1 MTDHPTPQGLSS
13 AFATRRLADEGPN
26 IPRATQ
32 WRTLWAIV
40 IEVASEPMF
49 LLLLAAGAVYL
60 LIGDHIEAM
69 ILTGFVLVIMSI
81 TIFQERRTDNAL
93 AALRDLSS
101 PRALVIRDGRQQR
114 IAGHEVVRE
123 DVLLLEEG
131 DRVPADGELLSAHDL
146 AIDESMLTGES
157 VPVARL
163 PGDTAHAGTLVVQ
176 GQGMMRVSAIGSRTE
191 MGRIGE
197 SLAEIALESS
207 PLRKEMAVLT
217 RRIAVAGSLLALAL
231 GAAYGWLRGGFADS
245 VLAGIALAM
254 SLLPQE
260 FAVIMIIFFAFAA
273 RRLAR
278 LDVLTRRLGAIETL
292 GETSVLCVDKTGTIT
307 QNRMDVVALQA
318 AADSG
323 TADTS
328 GTLSAAQS
336 ELLRYAVLASE
347 SEPHDAMEKA
357 ILRRATDAG
366 ASLAPAVPAG
376 WSLAFE
382 YELSPQLP
390 AMTHAWHGSG
400 DSDVTEAAVVAIKGA
415 PEAVAALCA
424 LTPADAAQVAQEAER
439 LAAGGLRV
447 LGVARAAHDTA
458 QPWPDS
464 PHGFR
469 FSWIGLLALADPL
482 RPEVPDA
489 IARCRRAGIRVVMIT
504 GDHPRT
510 ALAIA
515 REAGLPVTDAVTGA
529 QLAQMDAAAMDR
541 IVREIDVFARV
552 KPEQKLAL
560 VEALKRQGEIV
571 AMTGDGVNDAPALK
585 AAHIGVAM
593 GQRGTD
599 VAREA
604 GALVLLRDD
613 FDSIVQ
619 AIRMGRRTFANMR
632 QAMVYTLAVHIPIA
646 GLAVL
651 PLLFGLPLLL
661 APVHI
666 AFLELVI
673 DPACSI
679 VFEAEDG
686 GDALMQLPPRR
697 ATEPLL
703 SRKDALHSVVFGLL
717 TTAAAFGAYAG
728 LLGLGQ
734 DERAAATSAFVLLVV
749 ANAALILPNRHARP
763 GWRWLFAKLP
773 PVSLWVIAG
782 TIAALWLVTNIAPV
796 ARAFRFAPLPA
807 TEWIAS
813 ALAGAAL
820 LPLYLLARRLLPAR
834 VSATDRIAMAN

>member
-1 MTDHPTPQGLSS
+1 MTDNATPQGLSS
-13 AFATRRLADEGPN
+13 AAAARRLADEGPN
-26 IPRATQ
+26 VPRASQ
-32 WRTLWAIV
+32 RRTLWTIV

-60 LIGDHIEAM
+60 LIGDHTEAM
-69 ILTGFVLVIMSI
+69 VLTGFVLAIMGM

-123 DVLLLEEG
+123 DLLLLEEG
-131 DRVPADGELLSAHDL
+131 DRVPADGELLDAHDL

-157 VPVARL
+157 LPITRQ
-163 PGDTAHAGTLVVQ
+163 PGDTVHAGTLVTQ
-176 GQGMMRVSAIGSRTE
+176 GQGMVRVSAIGSSTA

-197 SLAEIALESS
+197 SLAEIALEAS
-207 PLRKEMAVLT
+207 PLRKEMALLT
-217 RRIAVAGSLLALAL
+217 RRIAIVGTLMALAL
-231 GAAYGWLRGGFADS
+231 SLTYWALRGGVADS
-245 VLAGIALAM
+245 ALAGIALAM

-278 LDVLTRRLGAIETL
+278 IDVLTRRLEAIETL
-292 GETSVLCVDKTGTIT
+292 GETSVLCVDKTGTLT
-307 QNRMDVVALQA
+307 QNRMEVVALQA
-318 AADSG
+318 AGDTQPAA
-323 TADTS
+323 ADTGALS
-328 GTLSAAQS
+328 VTQQTLLQH
-336 ELLRYAVLASE
+336 AVLASE
-347 SEPHDAMEKA
+347 IEPHDAMEKA
-357 ILRRATDAG
+357 IHRRAEDAG
-366 ASLAPAVPAG
+366 LMPVVQPG
-376 WSLAFE
+376 WALVRE
-382 YELSPQLP
+382 YELSPKLP
-390 AMTHAWHGSG
+390 AMTHAWLH
-400 DSDVTEAAVVAIKGA
+400 EAAGGPAVVAIKGA

-424 LTPADAAQVAQEAER
+424 LDPEEASRVAREAEH
-439 LAAGGLRV
+439 LAARGLRV
-447 LGVARAAHDTA
+447 LGVARTVHDTA
-458 QPWPDS
+458 IPWPDT

-469 FSWIGLLALADPL
+469 FDWLGLLALADPL
-482 RPEVPDA
+482 RPEVPAA
-489 IARCRRAGIRVVMIT
+489 IAQCRRAGIRVVMIT

-515 REAGLPVTDAVTGA
+515 REAGLPASAAITGA
-529 QLAQMDAAAMDR
+529 ELTQMDATTLAQA
-541 IVREIDVFARV
+541 VRETDVFARV
-552 KPEQKLAL
+552 RPEQKLAL
-560 VEALKRQGEIV
+560 VEALKQQREVV

-604 GALVLLRDD
+604 GALVLLKDD

-632 QAMVYTLAVHIPIA
+632 QAMVYTLAVHLPIA

-686 GDALMQLPPRR
+686 GESLMQQPPRS
-697 ATEPLL
+697 AAEPLL
-703 SRKDALHSVVFGLL
+703 SRADVVHSLAYGLL

-728 LLGLGQ
+728 LLALGRAA
-734 DERAAATSAFVLLVV
+734 DAAATAAFVLLVV
-749 ANAALILPNRHARP
+749 ANALLILPNRHARA
-763 GWRWLFAKLP
+763 GWRWLFAGLP
-773 PVSLWVIAG
+773 PVSLWIISG
-782 TIAALWLVTNIAPV
+782 TVAALWLVTSIEPV

-807 TEWIAS
+807 VEWVAA
-813 ALAGAAL
+813 ALAGLAL
-820 LPLYLLARRLLPAR
+820 LPLYLLLRQLLTRSHRAAEAASS
-834 VSATDRIAMAN
+834 VA